1 MFRSNNKVN
10 PGKKEKKQSKQ
21 KLENARIERENLA
34 AKAKAD
40 DFLSHGKNLLSQVY
54 KPGKL
59 YLAKETGRF
68 PVWATIGKSNIAIP
82 KESIVFF
89 VGVETTQRGFSLR
102 IIINDSVAEIRY
114 SMLKLKDALV
124 ALKPLDVSSDS

>member
-34 AKAKAD
+34 AKAKATD
-40 DFLSHGKNLLSQVY
+40 ALSHGKSLLSQVY

-59 YLAKETGRF
+59 YLAKGTGSLPMWVKVGRSSF
-68 PVWATIGKSNIAIP
+68 TIPNN
-82 KESIVFF
+82 SIVFF
-89 VGVETTQRGFSLR
+89 VGVGTTLRGLSLR
-102 IIINDSVAEIRY
+102 VIVNDSVAEIHY
-114 SMLKLKDALV
+114 SIRKLKDALV
-124 ALKPLDVSSDS
+124 ALKPLDGSLDS